1 MRGLFY
7 QNFNLIE
14 SFLASLQPWFPL
26 ARGYFKSVRWPSSH
40 PGTLALSLLSPRL
53 LTSSVTSGPR
63 DWTHAKALN
72 RVVSSP
78 APKDMSWLLCSPVGA
93 VGVARA

>member
-1 MRGLFY
+1 M
-7 QNFNLIE
+7 
-14 SFLASLQPWFPL
+14 
-26 ARGYFKSVRWPSSH
+26 VPSSTWLLQICEMAQFTSQNAG
-40 PGTLALSLLSPRL
+40 PLLSPRL

-63 DWTHAKALN
+63 DWTRAKALN

-78 APKDMSWLLCSPVGA
+78 APEDMSWLLCSPVGA

>member
-1 MRGLFY
+1 M
-7 QNFNLIE
+7 
-14 SFLASLQPWFPL
+14 
-26 ARGYFKSVRWPSSH
+26 VPSSTWLLQICEMAQFTSRNTG
-40 PGTLALSLLSPRL
+40 PLLSPRL

-63 DWTHAKALN
+63 DWTHAKALSDLN

-78 APKDMSWLLCSPVGA
+78 APEDMSWLLCSPVGA